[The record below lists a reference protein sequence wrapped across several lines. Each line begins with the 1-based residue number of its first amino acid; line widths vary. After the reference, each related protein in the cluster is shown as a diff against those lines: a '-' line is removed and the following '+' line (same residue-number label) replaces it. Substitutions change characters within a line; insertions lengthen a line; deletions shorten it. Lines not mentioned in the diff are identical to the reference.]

1 MQFFFFNTDYSFVG
15 KQNVVLDQAVGDV
28 TGR

>member
-1 MQFFFFNTDYSFVG
+1 MQFFFNTDYSFVG